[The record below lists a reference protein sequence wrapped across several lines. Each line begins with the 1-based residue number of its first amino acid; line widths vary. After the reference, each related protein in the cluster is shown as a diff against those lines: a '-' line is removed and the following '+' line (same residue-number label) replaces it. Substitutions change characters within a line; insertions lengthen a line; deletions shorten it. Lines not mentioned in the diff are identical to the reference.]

1 MATIDA
7 LSLQSRVKLNDSYDI
22 PILGFGTYEMDGRDA
37 YRAVTYALET
47 GYRLIDSAEWYY
59 NEMECGQAIRDFM
72 QRTEI
77 PREEICYTTKLMS
90 NRGIQ
95 HARSAIRK
103 SVKACGLGYIDIYLL
118 HSPMGGFEMR
128 KESWLAA
135 LEAKEEGLI
144 RSIGV
149 SNFSQR
155 HLKEFAGAGFIPV
168 LNQID
173 LHPFMTRRQVV
184 EYCQPNGILLEA
196 WAPLVRGLRFK
207 HPVIQKIARAHDRK
221 PSQVLLRYS
230 LQKGY
235 IPLPKS
241 VSPSRIVENSQI
253 FDFELTENDMDAL
266 DNLDEYLVT
275 DWDPTDAE

>member
-1 MATIDA
+1 
-7 LSLQSRVKLNDSYDI
+7 
-22 PILGFGTYEMDGRDA
+22 
-37 YRAVTYALET
+37 
-47 GYRLIDSAEWYY
+47 
-59 NEMECGQAIRDFM
+59 
-72 QRTEI
+72 
-77 PREEICYTTKLMS
+77 
-90 NRGIQ
+90 
-95 HARSAIRK
+95 
-103 SVKACGLGYIDIYLL
+103 
-118 HSPMGGFEMR
+118 
-128 KESWLAA
+128 
-135 LEAKEEGLI
+135 
-144 RSIGV
+144 
-149 SNFSQR
+149 
-155 HLKEFAGAGFIPV
+155 
-168 LNQID
+168 
-173 LHPFMTRRQVV
+173 MTRRQVV

-207 HPVIQKIARAHDRK
+207 HPVIQKIAKAHDRK